1 MKLTG
6 PKETIERARALRQ
19 AMTKPERLLWW
30 ALRRN
35 ATGLHFRRQH
45 PAGPYVLDFYCD
57 AARLCVEVDG
67 QSHDFQT
74 DHDRRRDAW
83 LRDQGVQTLRI
94 AARDVL
100 GNLDGVVAMVV
111 EEARKRADK

>member
-6 PKETIERARALRQ
+6 PKETIERARALRKT
-19 AMTKPERLLWW
+19 MTKPERLLWW

-35 ATGLHFRRQH
+35 STGMRFRRQH
-45 PAGPYVLDFYCD
+45 PAGAFVLDFYCD

-67 QSHDFQT
+67 KSHDFRT

-83 LRDQGVQTLRI
+83 LREQGVQTLRI
-94 AARDVL
+94 AASDVL
-100 GNLDGVVAMVV
+100 RNLDGVVALIV
-111 EEARKRADK
+111 EAGARSRL